1 MPASFLSENA
11 CVGPIVFYLSFFP
24 LQAVQDAVSFARK
37 IAKPE
42 EGAMWMRI

>member
-11 CVGPIVFYLSFFP
+11 CVGPIVFYLFFFP
-24 LQAVQDAVSFARK
+24 LQAVRGDVSFARK

-42 EGAMWMRI
+42 AATM